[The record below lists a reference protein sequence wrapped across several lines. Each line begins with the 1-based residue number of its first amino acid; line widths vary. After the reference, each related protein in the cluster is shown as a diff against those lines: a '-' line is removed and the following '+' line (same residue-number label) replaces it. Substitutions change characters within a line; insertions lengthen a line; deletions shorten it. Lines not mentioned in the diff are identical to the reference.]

1 MHQKFAVAA
10 VPFAAALA
18 ALFATGVPA
27 AADPADIAFDQLQR
41 SYLAGTTPPALGTY
55 DSLKATFETLGASV
69 TYPPVPG
76 AALPIA
82 ADGTTGV
89 GSGGPAQSFARG
101 REGLAYHYSFL
112 GALARVDDPGSNKA
126 TIVRPDK
133 PEVDLVDFAAKT
145 YVRVTGDAA
154 RALLDTGL
162 ATQMQKIM
170 PAPTDASQRG
180 TLALTMTLTEKPLDP
195 VTIDGIAGAG
205 TVLTAALGTTT
216 HTGTCPEL
224 SVTTVQTSYIDA
236 TRAER
241 VVPQAA
247 GSNVSDVLP
256 LMQRFGC
263 TAHLEGP
270 VPTPDPALRHFALY
284 ARTDITIA
292 IAALPAPITLS
303 TVVQRAH
310 VVPLTTADAGLFEI
324 PAGFRAATTA
334 TTPAT
339 K

>member
-1 MHQKFAVAA
+1 VHQKLAVATA
-10 VPFAAALA
+10 SFAATLVLLLA
-18 ALFATGVPA
+18 GAEPA

-55 DSLKATFETLGASV
+55 DSLKATFESLGASV

-82 ADGTTGV
+82 ADGTAGV

-162 ATQMQKIM
+162 ATQMQKM
-170 PAPTDASQRG
+170 LPAPSAALQRG
-180 TLALTMTLTEKPLDP
+180 TLALTMTMTEKPLDP
-195 VTIDGIAGAG
+195 VTVDGIVGAG
-205 TVLTAALGTTT
+205 TLLTAALGTTA
-216 HTGTCPEL
+216 HSGTCPEL
-224 SVTTVQTSYIDA
+224 SVTTVQTSYVDA
-236 TRAER
+236 TRTER
-241 VVPQAA
+241 AAPQAA
-247 GSNVSDVLP
+247 GSNVGDVLP

-292 IAALPAPITLS
+292 IPALPAPITIS
-303 TVVQRAH
+303 TVLQRAH
-310 VVPLTTADAGLFEI
+310 VVPLTAADAGLFEI
-324 PAGFRAATTA
+324 PAGFQAA
-334 TTPAT
+334 TPAT

>member
-1 MHQKFAVAA
+1 VHQKLALAVTS
-10 VPFAAALA
+10 FAAALV
-18 ALFATGVPA
+18 LFFGDIGTA

-41 SYLAGTTPPALGTY
+41 SYVAGATPPAFGTY
-55 DSLKATFETLGASV
+55 ESLKATFETLGASV

-76 AALPIA
+76 ASLPIA
-82 ADGTTGV
+82 ADGTAGI
-89 GSGGPAQSFARG
+89 GSGGPAQSFARA

-112 GALARVDDPGSNKA
+112 GTLARVDDPGSNKA

-133 PEVDLVDFAAKT
+133 SEVDLVDFAAKT

-162 ATQMQKIM
+162 ATLMQKM
-170 PAPTDASQRG
+170 LPTPAAAETRG
-180 TLALTMTLTEKPLDP
+180 TLALTLTMTEKPIDP
-195 VTIDGIAGAG
+195 VTIDGIAGTG
-205 TVLTAALGTTT
+205 TLLTATLGTAA

-224 SVTTVQTSYIDA
+224 SVRTVLTSYIDP

-241 VVPQAA
+241 VTPQTT

-256 LMQRFGC
+256 MMQRFGC
-263 TAHLEGP
+263 TARLDGP
-270 VPTPDPALRHFALY
+270 VPTPDPALRRFALY
-284 ARTDITIA
+284 TRADITIA
-292 IAALPAPITLS
+292 IPALPAPVTIS

-310 VVPLTTADAGLFEI
+310 VVPLTAADAGLFEI
-324 PAGFRAATTA
+324 PAGFQPA
-334 TTPAT
+334 TPAT